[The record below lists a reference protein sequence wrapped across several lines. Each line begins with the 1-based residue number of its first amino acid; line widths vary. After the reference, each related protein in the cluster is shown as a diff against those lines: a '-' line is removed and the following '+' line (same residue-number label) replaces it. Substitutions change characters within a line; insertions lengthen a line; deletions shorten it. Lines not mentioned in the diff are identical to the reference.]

1 MAEVEYGGIKIG
13 GSKLLLILPLIGTLG
28 GGLWAGFE
36 FYKDY
41 MDMKEQIEEYVA
53 PDMSGLEEEMA
64 VLKETIESSEAQLQ
78 SFIDIIEEKTTSSE
92 EKVDLLQN
100 ELQARI
106 EGFEKEIEIVIKFE
120 ENLADQAEDARTY
133 TKSTAREI
141 KDEMH
146 IMDEKMNKM
155 EKLAREAFASVR
167 LSIETND
174 TKVRDMITVN
184 SDRFDKR
191 REQLRN
197 DMDSLE
203 VLAGNVDFSEVKKI
217 FETLEFKSII
227 KEKSWNKYVD
237 TFRRLI

>member
-41 MDMKEQIEEYVA
+41 MNMKEQIEEYVA

-203 VLAGNVDFSEVKKI
+203 ARLMKSMETIQKEIDDKI
-217 FETLEFKSII
+217 QKALENPLSGM
-227 KEKSWNKYVD
+227 N
-237 TFRRLI
+237 

>member
-146 IMDEKMNKM
+146 IMDVKMNKM

-203 VLAGNVDFSEVKKI
+203 ARLMKSMETIQKEIDDKI
-217 FETLEFKSII
+217 QKALENPLSGM
-227 KEKSWNKYVD
+227 N
-237 TFRRLI
+237 

>member
-197 DMDSLE
+197 DMDALE
-203 VLAGNVDFSEVKKI
+203 KREYGNNTKR
-217 FETLEFKSII
+217 
-227 KEKSWNKYVD
+227 N
-237 TFRRLI
+237 

>member
-174 TKVRDMITVN
+174 TNVRDMITVN

-203 VLAGNVDFSEVKKI
+203 ARLMKSMETIQKEIDDKI
-217 FETLEFKSII
+217 QKALENPLSGM
-227 KEKSWNKYVD
+227 N
-237 TFRRLI
+237 

>member
-203 VLAGNVDFSEVKKI
+203 ARLMKSMETIQKEIDDKI
-217 FETLEFKSII
+217 QKALENPLSGM
-227 KEKSWNKYVD
+227 N
-237 TFRRLI
+237 

>member
-146 IMDEKMNKM
+146 IMDGKMNKM

-203 VLAGNVDFSEVKKI
+203 ARLMKSMETIQKEIDDKI
-217 FETLEFKSII
+217 QKALENPLSGM
-227 KEKSWNKYVD
+227 N
-237 TFRRLI
+237 

>member
-146 IMDEKMNKM
+146 IMDQKMNKM

-203 VLAGNVDFSEVKKI
+203 ARLMKSMETIQKEIDDKI
-217 FETLEFKSII
+217 QKALENPLSGM
-227 KEKSWNKYVD
+227 N
-237 TFRRLI
+237 

>member
-146 IMDEKMNKM
+146 IMDGWM
-155 EKLAREAFASVR
+155 EDVDIINHASYTGNDELAHTMFGPWVEM
-167 LSIETND
+167 IGD
-174 TKVRDMITVN
+174 TVTISFEYTDSWYKVYYHDQFQVILKDMTT
-184 SDRFDKR
+184 D
-191 REQLRN
+191 E
-197 DMDSLE
+197 E
-203 VLAGNVDFSEVKKI
+203 
-217 FETLEFKSII
+217 
-227 KEKSWNKYVD
+227 
-237 TFRRLI
+237 

>member
-1 MAEVEYGGIKIG
+1 M
-13 GSKLLLILPLIGTLG
+13 LILPLIGTLG

-146 IMDEKMNKM
+146 IMDVKMNKM

-203 VLAGNVDFSEVKKI
+203 ARLMKSMETIQKEIDDKI
-217 FETLEFKSII
+217 QKALENPLSGM
-227 KEKSWNKYVD
+227 N
-237 TFRRLI
+237 